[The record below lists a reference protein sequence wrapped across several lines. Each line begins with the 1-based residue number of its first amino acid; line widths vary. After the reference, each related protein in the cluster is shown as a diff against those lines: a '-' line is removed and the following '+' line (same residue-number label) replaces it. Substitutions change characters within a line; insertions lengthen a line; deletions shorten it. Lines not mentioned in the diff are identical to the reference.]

1 METRPFRFGVVAG
14 QAGSGREWAERAR
27 RVEALGFSTLL
38 VPDTLGATLPPLV
51 ALAFAAAATTRLRV
65 GTYVLANDYRNPVL
79 VARDAAAIDFLS
91 GGRFELGL
99 GVGRPGAEEDSRRL
113 GVPFDPGSV
122 RVSRLAESL
131 AIVKDLLEGRR
142 VEAPSRHYAPAGA
155 EVFPRPVQQP
165 RPPILV
171 AATGRRLLQLAG
183 READIIAIGVTAE
196 HDADAVEARVGWVR
210 EAAGP
215 RFNQLELNLNLLAAG
230 QQPDP
235 RMISWLR
242 VDLAELERRGSPLVL
257 MGDREAM
264 CEQLLARR
272 ERLGVSYWNVG
283 VQFADAMGP
292 VVERLAGR

>member
-1 METRPFRFGVVAG
+1 MEPRPFRFGVVAA
-14 QAGSGREWAERAR
+14 QAGSGGEWAERAR

-65 GTYVLANDYRNPVL
+65 GTYVLANDFRNPVL

-91 GGRFELGL
+91 GGRFELGM

-113 GVPFDPGSV
+113 GLPFDPGGV

-142 VEAPSRHYAPAGA
+142 VEAPGRHYASAGA
-155 EVFPRPVQQP
+155 DVFPRPVQQP

-171 AATGRRLLQLAG
+171 AGTGRRLLQLAG
-183 READIIAIGVTAE
+183 READIVALGVTAD
-196 HDADAVEARVGWVR
+196 HDRDAVETRVSWVR

-215 RFNQLELNLNLLAAG
+215 RFERLELNLNLLVAG
-230 QQPDP
+230 HEPDP
-235 RMISWLR
+235 RMVSWLR
-242 VDLAELERRGSPLVL
+242 VDLAELERRRSPLVL
-257 MGDREAM
+257 MGDRDAM

-283 VQFADAMGP
+283 VQFAEAMAP